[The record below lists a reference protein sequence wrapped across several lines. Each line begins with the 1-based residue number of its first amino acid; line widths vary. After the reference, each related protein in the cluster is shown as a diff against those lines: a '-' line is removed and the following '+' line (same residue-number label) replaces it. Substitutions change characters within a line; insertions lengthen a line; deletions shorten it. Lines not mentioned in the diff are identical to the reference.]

1 MATFAELDNNI
12 VVRIIAVNDV
22 ELLDENNIE
31 QESIGINFCQNL
43 LGGGPWVQTFM
54 DGRRKQFGDVG
65 YTYDCEND
73 VFISPQPNP
82 SSILDEHF
90 DWFTP

>member
-1 MATFAELDNNI
+1 MATFAELDNDI

>member
-22 ELLDENNIE
+22 ELLDQNNTE

-43 LGGGPWVQTFM
+43 LGGGPWIQTFM

-65 YTYDCEND
+65 YTYDYEND